1 MKKIAASLCV
11 VLALTLGI
19 ILVPALTSAAEFS
32 YDGPPAF
39 TVTYPAGS
47 TNDEEKT
54 DPTQSMEN
62 PVSGRIFSLTLPL
75 RPFPK
80 VLR

>member
-1 MKKIAASLCV
+1 MRKIAASLCV

-19 ILVPALTSAAEFS
+19 TLVPALTSAAEFS

-47 TNDEEKT
+47 TNEEKRLT
-54 DPTQSMEN
+54 LHRYGEYSIRED
-62 PVSGRIFSLTLPL
+62 FSLTLPL